1 MSNTFSSEWKAGKLE
16 TWDGGDLGNCSSI
29 LFDDKL
35 ATVEVSIVKELSKK
49 DALEVTSMVL
59 SGQVGSD
66 KKNIQ
71 KLVISGE
78 KNYSISICRFKCGN
92 YKFSNKDSIK
102 SNFCSN
108 EKSAPKTTKRP
119 ENWSYYTSFIAP

>member
-1 MSNTFSSEWKAGKLE
+1 MVQICDNSKCCTTKELSNTFSSEWKAGKLE

-59 SGQVGSD
+59 SAQVGSD

-71 KLVISGE
+71 KSVIS
-78 KNYSISICRFKCGN
+78 KKKKISNCYS
-92 YKFSNKDSIK
+92 FSGLNVEITNS
-102 SNFCSN
+102 
-108 EKSAPKTTKRP
+108 PTKIP
-119 ENWSYYTSFIAP
+119 

>member
-59 SGQVGSD
+59 SAQVGSD

-71 KLVISGE
+71 KSVIS
-78 KNYSISICRFKCGN
+78 KKKKISNCYS
-92 YKFSNKDSIK
+92 FSGLNVEITNS
-102 SNFCSN
+102 
-108 EKSAPKTTKRP
+108 PTKIP
-119 ENWSYYTSFIAP
+119 